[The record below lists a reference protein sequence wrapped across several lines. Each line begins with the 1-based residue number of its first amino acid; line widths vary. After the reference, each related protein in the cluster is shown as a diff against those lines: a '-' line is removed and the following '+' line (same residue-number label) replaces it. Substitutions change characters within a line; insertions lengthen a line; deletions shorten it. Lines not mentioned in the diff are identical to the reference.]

1 NWKEI
6 LPSLWHKEFVNSV
19 AFSPNGKTLA
29 SASADGTMKL
39 WDASTHRELASLKL
53 DSMAAYITF
62 SPNGETVAARFW
74 NDSLTLW
81 RAPLTATRQQP
92 VVILSEVKR

>member
-1 NWKEI
+1 MTI
-6 LPSLWHKEFVNSV
+6 
-19 AFSPNGKTLA
+19 
-29 SASADGTMKL
+29 
-39 WDASTHRELASLKL
+39 HRELASLKL